1 MREMGIASIYPGPN
15 LSKRNAEHKVC
26 PYLLRN
32 ITNNY
37 PNHIWEID
45 ITYIRLKHGWMYLV
59 AIIDC
64 FSRYVVSWELD
75 QTLEIP
81 FVLETVRKALA
92 KDTPEILNSDQGSQ
106 FTSPQYC
113 KLLLDTN
120 VQISM
125 DGKGRATVL

>member
-1 MREMGIASIYPGPN
+1 MREMGIAGIYPGPN
-15 LSKRNAEHKVC
+15 LSKRNAEHKVY

-37 PNHIWEID
+37 PNHIWGID

-75 QTLEIP
+75 QTL
-81 FVLETVRKALA
+81 A
-92 KDTPEILNSDQGSQ
+92 
-106 FTSPQYC
+106 
-113 KLLLDTN
+113 
-120 VQISM
+120 
-125 DGKGRATVL
+125 